1 MLYKYSGI
9 DANGKK
15 TKSTLEAISL
25 EDAKAK
31 LKSKKIIFTSI
42 NQTASY
48 QNINF
53 NFIKKIRNLEL
64 SMVSKDISLLLK
76 SGISLGK
83 AMLILKKQY
92 YKNQKLSLFFESIN
106 NSLNEG
112 KTFYQSLS
120 LQKNFKLPEFYMQ
133 SIKTSEDGGML
144 SGVLWELSLFL
155 KEQDRISKQISSALL
170 YPLFLLSVSIVM
182 IGFLLSY
189 IVPQIVGV
197 FTTSNQE
204 LPKITNFVIWFSSFI
219 TNNYH
224 IILLLMVGVISIGIA
239 GYNRSY
245 SFKRNIDSIMLKIPF
260 IGIMI
265 QSNNLSRFCY
275 IASVLLNSGVSF
287 AQAVKLSSNTL
298 TNLVIKE
305 IFLNGAKQIVEGKR
319 LSNVLNQEDFKLDN
333 TFIQTLAIA
342 EETSQV
348 RDMLNNLAIMYK
360 EKNSDKLNTVLSL
373 LEPIMMLVVGGF
385 IGFIVVAMLLPIF
398 SMDIG

>member
-287 AQAVKLSSNTL
+287 AQAVKLSSNTSAS
-298 TNLVIKE
+298 IPY
-305 IFLNGAKQIVEGKR
+305 IFV
-319 LSNVLNQEDFKLDN
+319 
-333 TFIQTLAIA
+333 
-342 EETSQV
+342 
-348 RDMLNNLAIMYK
+348 
-360 EKNSDKLNTVLSL
+360 
-373 LEPIMMLVVGGF
+373 
-385 IGFIVVAMLLPIF
+385 
-398 SMDIG
+398 

>member
-1 MLYKYSGI
+1 
-9 DANGKK
+9 
-15 TKSTLEAISL
+15 
-25 EDAKAK
+25 
-31 LKSKKIIFTSI
+31 
-42 NQTASY
+42 
-48 QNINF
+48 
-53 NFIKKIRNLEL
+53 
-64 SMVSKDISLLLK
+64 
-76 SGISLGK
+76 
-83 AMLILKKQY
+83 
-92 YKNQKLSLFFESIN
+92 
-106 NSLNEG
+106 
-112 KTFYQSLS
+112 
-120 LQKNFKLPEFYMQ
+120 MQ

-204 LPKITNFVIWFSSFI
+204 LPKITNFVIWFSGFI

-275 IASVLLNSGVSF
+275 IATVLLNSGVAF